1 MGELILWLLIVAAL
15 AVAWIEWIPQR
26 YAVFPQILVALS
38 LIPAGLQWLP
48 AWYGWATSLLGVAII
63 IWLYYS
69 PKRRKDWPDLFA
81 FPVAVARRVFGCLKA
96 VIARSATGIRSW
108 NNARRSGREEI
119 HSSIETVT
127 RASDTPR
134 GTGQT
139 VRVGFGAAA
148 LLVLSPLAAIPWT
161 LLTVLV
167 LLAGQALFGSLPDSA
182 DSIGE
187 IAKLVLGQTLV
198 LVIVAIDVMSRY
210 VFLSLPVL
218 VAVACVVSRWMIS
231 SRPLKRRFIA
241 GLLGCG
247 ALYPIVIFL
256 ADIFDAFDGPFYN

>member
-1 MGELILWLLIVAAL
+1 MGELILWLLIVAVL

-26 YAVFPQILVALS
+26 FAIFPQILVALS

-48 AWYGWATSLLGVAII
+48 AWYGWATSLLGIATI
-63 IWLYYS
+63 IWLYFS
-69 PKRRKDWPDLFA
+69 PKRRKEWPGLFA
-81 FPVAVARRVFGCLKA
+81 FPVVVARRFFGCLKTVFA
-96 VIARSATGIRSW
+96 TSATSIRSW
-108 NNARRSGREEI
+108 SKARRSDGEEAP
-119 HSSIETVT
+119 SSNATSA
-127 RASDTPR
+127 RASDAPE

-148 LLVLSPLAAIPWT
+148 LLTLSPLTAIPWM

-167 LLAGQALFGSLPDSA
+167 LLAGEALSGSLPASA
-182 DSIGE
+182 DSVGGT
-187 IAKLVLGQTLV
+187 AKHVVGSTFV

-218 VAVACVVSRWMIS
+218 VAVACFISRWMMRA
-231 SRPLKRRFIA
+231 RPLTRRFIA
-241 GLLGCG
+241 GAFCCG

-256 ADIFDAFDGPFYN
+256 ADIFDAFDGPLYN